1 MNSVDSLVGVLNNHR
16 GKDIVISI
24 PVHIKVG
31 GKILTENAYGYLE
44 LEGVSLKDNTLDF
57 KLNICES
64 LYLSN
69 D

>member
-31 GKILTENAYGYLE
+31 G
-44 LEGVSLKDNTLDF
+44 
-57 KLNICES
+57 
-64 LYLSN
+64 
-69 D
+69 